1 MTTIPREELQTLF
14 ERLAYPSALQLR
26 KAVNDRERARAAR
39 LPRPP
44 DYEPWRITVKDARG
58 FVSKAGQRQILA
70 KTQPFESKI
79 AAGRLNQR
87 WAADVIS
94 YKAQPAK
101 LGDVKMKFILI
112 VQDIFSREIWT
123 VALPE
128 IKAASVAKAFRSI
141 LTKSRRRPG
150 ELNTDG
156 GAEFTAAEF
165 RAVLRADPRPGIEEE
180 AIAHRISERQND
192 IATLDAAILKL
203 RRALTRITSTPGR
216 GNWAEE
222 LQAATEAHNETPN
235 GGILGEAPENVSGNS
250 EESKSLQFDLQQQNA
265 EKYEQ
270 QSSVFK
276 RKRERLKDAKAFRVQ
291 IKQRQGTGLARRGYK
306 PTYEK
311 EVASITDFDS
321 GSGVVTGRTVNGRV
335 THSIREVMP
344 VPPDST
350 AVRDPPGQGATR
362 DESVEERR
370 KKATRQLF
378 EKVNAFLNMPRTV
391 QSIRKHIGTAGMQL
405 IKSNRL
411 QSLTRFMQLWGF
423 RLVGKEWQRGEAA
436 SGSAGSGVR
445 QTTLK

>member
-14 ERLAYPSALQLR
+14 ERLAFPSALQLR
-26 KAVNDRERARAAR
+26 KAVNDREKARAAR

-44 DYEPWRITVKDARG
+44 DYEPWRITVKDAKE

-70 KTQPFESKI
+70 RTQPFEGKI

-94 YKAQPAK
+94 YIAQPAK
-101 LGDVKMKFILI
+101 LGNVTMNYILI

-123 VALPE
+123 KALPE
-128 IKAASVAKAFRSI
+128 IKAANVAKAFRSI
-141 LTKSRRRPG
+141 LTKSRRRPN

-156 GAEFTAAEF
+156 GAEFKKQF
-165 RAVLRADPRPGIEEE
+165 KAVLQADDRIGEE
-180 AIAHRISERQND
+180 AIEHRISEQQND

-222 LQAATEAHNETPN
+222 LQAATEAYNETPN

-250 EESKSLQFDLQQQNA
+250 EESKSLQFDLQQLNA
-265 EKYEQ
+265 EKLAQ

-276 RKRERLKDAKAFRVQ
+276 RKRERLEEAGAFRVQ

-311 EVASITDFDS
+311 EAHRIADFDKNAGIVATIEDAPS
-321 GSGVVTGRTVNGRV
+321 TPLGWKSVK
-335 THSIREVMP
+335 HSIRDVMP
-344 VPPDST
+344 VPIDST
-350 AVRDPPGQGATR
+350 AVRDPPGQGAKR
-362 DESVEERR
+362 DATIEAKR
-370 KKATRQLF
+370 KKRTRALY

-391 QSIRKHIGTAGMQL
+391 LSIRKHIGDEGLAL
-405 IKSNRL
+405 IKGNGL
-411 QSLTRFMQLWGF
+411 QSIARFMELWGF
-423 RLVGKEWQRGEAA
+423 RQVDKKWQRGEAA
-436 SGSAGSGVR
+436 SGSAGSAG
-445 QTTLK
+445 

>member
-1 MTTIPREELQTLF
+1 MTTIPREELQTIF
-14 ERLAYPSALQLR
+14 ERLAFPSALQLR
-26 KAVNDRERARAAR
+26 KAVSDREKARAAR
-39 LPRPP
+39 IPRPP
-44 DYEPWRITVKDARG
+44 DYEPWRITVKDAKE

-70 KTQPFESKI
+70 RTQPFDGKI

-101 LGDVKMKFILI
+101 LGDAKMKFILI

-123 VALPE
+123 AALPE

-141 LTKSRRRPG
+141 LTKSRRRPK

-156 GAEFTAAEF
+156 GAEFKAEF
-165 RAVLRADPRPGIEEE
+165 QAVLRADTRIGEE
-180 AIAHRISERQND
+180 AIEHRVSEQQND

-222 LQAATEAHNETPN
+222 LQAATEAYNETPH
-235 GGILGEAPENVSGNS
+235 GGILGEAPEKVSGNS
-250 EESKSLQFDLQQQNA
+250 EDAKSLQFDLQQQNA

-270 QSSVFK
+270 QSNVFK

-311 EVASITDFDS
+311 EKARITDFDS
-321 GSGVVTGRTVNGRV
+321 ATGIVTGRTAAGTVKR
-335 THSIREVMP
+335 SIRDVMP
-344 VPPDST
+344 VPLDST

-370 KKATRQLF
+370 KKATRPLF
-378 EKVNAFLNMPRTV
+378 EKVNAFLNMPRTP
-391 QSIRKHIGTAGMQL
+391 QRIRAHIGAEGLQL
-405 IKSNRL
+405 IKNNRL
-411 QSLTRFMQLWGF
+411 MTLTRFMQLWGF
-423 RLVGKEWQRGEAA
+423 RLVAGEWQRGSAA
-436 SGSAGSGVR
+436 AGSAGSGVR